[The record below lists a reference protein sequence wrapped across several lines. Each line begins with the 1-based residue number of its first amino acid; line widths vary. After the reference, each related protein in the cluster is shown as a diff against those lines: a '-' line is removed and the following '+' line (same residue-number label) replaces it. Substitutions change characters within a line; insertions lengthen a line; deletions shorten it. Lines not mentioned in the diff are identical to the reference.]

1 MSLATI
7 EESVEDG
14 QPIELYRFTNLEE
27 TFRYTSGQE
36 EVLFDGSTYVP
47 TEISRTS
54 SGKEDINTRATLV
67 LKLPNTDP
75 LVRRYVIG
83 LPATPDKVVVYRQHS
98 TDGGSPE
105 TVILFSGQIENVG
118 FTGNEAKVNVVSTVN
133 FLGKPMPRQT
143 MRSMCNHILFDTRCK
158 AAEANFSMI
167 VTVTA
172 ISTDGLTITVNG
184 GIDTIVDTGLQLSA
198 QIAADAAYFNGGV
211 LSRSNLEQRSILS
224 TVDLGGNVVDFSM
237 LIGYQSLSVGGT
249 LLLLAGCD
257 HNFSTCRVKFS
268 NHQQYGGFPYV
279 PRKNPFD
286 SGVDK

>member
-14 QPIELYRFTNLEE
+14 QPIELYSFTNLEE
-27 TFRYTSGQE
+27 SFRYTSGQR
-36 EVLFDGSTYVP
+36 EVILGGSTYVP

-54 SGKEDINTRATLV
+54 SGKEGINTRATLV

-105 TVILFSGQIENVG
+105 TMILFSGQIENVG

-158 AAEANFSMI
+158 VVEASFSM
-167 VTVTA
+167 VTTVTN
-172 ISTDGLTITVNG
+172 ISADGLTVAVDG
-184 GIDTIVDTGLQLSA
+184 GTNTIVDTGLQLSA
-198 QIAADAAYFNGGV
+198 QISADAVYFNGGI

-224 TVDLGGNVVDFSM
+224 TVDLGGNVVEFGM
-237 LIGYQSLSVGGT
+237 LIGYQSLSVGST
-249 LLLLAGCD
+249 LTLLAGCD
-257 HNFSTCRVKFS
+257 HNFATCRAKFS

-279 PRKNPFD
+279 PRKNPFEI
-286 SGVDK
+286 GVDK

>member
-7 EESVEDG
+7 EASVEDG

-27 TFRYTSGQE
+27 TFLYTSSQE
-36 EVLFDGSTYVP
+36 EVIFGGSIYVP

-54 SGKEDINTRATLV
+54 SGKESINIRATLV

-83 LPATPDKVVVYRQHS
+83 LPATSDKVVVYRQHS

-143 MRSMCNHILFDTRCK
+143 MRNMCNHILFDTRCK
-158 AAEANFSMI
+158 VQESNFSMI
-167 VTVTA
+167 TTVTD
-172 ISTDGLTITVNG
+172 ISADGLTVTVDG
-184 GIDTIVDTGLQLSA
+184 GSNTILDTGLQLSA
-198 QIAADAAYFNGGV
+198 QIAANAAYFNGGV

-224 TVDLGGNVVDFSM
+224 TVDLGGNVASFGV
-237 LIGYQSLSVGGT
+237 LIGYQNLSVGNT
-249 LLLLAGCD
+249 LALLAGCD
-257 HNFSTCRVKFS
+257 HNFTTCRVKFS

-279 PRKNPFD
+279 PRKNPFEIE
-286 SGVDK
+286 VDK